1 MVVKRNLLI
10 YAVLHIRFH
19 NGIEISG
26 CKVADVDCLSD
37 HAQKTYT
44 KNDFLL
50 VINATSKL

>member
-1 MVVKRNLLI
+1 MV
-10 YAVLHIRFH
+10 
-19 NGIEISG
+19 SG

-50 VINATSKL
+50 VIDATSKL